1 MNSEL
6 AIVVFLLAATTLM
19 FALNRPRMDA
29 VALIMMTILPLTGVI
44 TVSEALAGLS
54 DPNVVLIGALFVI
67 GEGLVRTGIAQ
78 RLGDFLVR
86 RANGSERRLI
96 ALLMTVVGGVGS
108 VMSSTGVVALFIP
121 TVLRIARRAKISPS
135 RLLMPLSVAALVSG
149 MMTLIATPPNLIV
162 HGELVRSGY
171 EGFHFFSFTVFGM
184 PILLVAI
191 GYMLVARRWLE
202 PSAAPEETRS
212 RPSLAQWIEE
222 YGLAGRH
229 YQLRVKSG
237 SPWIGKRLEE
247 LELRKK
253 HGLNVLAIERQQ
265 RLAATILAPGAQ
277 TALRAGDVLY
287 VDLRPSGQRI
297 ETLLQECGLQEV
309 PLKDNR
315 FSDRSQAIGMAELL
329 IPATSRL
336 IGETVISSRFRSIF
350 RLSVIGLRRGK
361 TPVMGNVLEEPL
373 RLGDTLLVAGPWRA
387 ISRLQNDPNELI
399 VLNVPTELDDVI
411 ALPARAPF
419 ALVALAVTVA
429 LMVTGVVPNVQAAL
443 IGCLL
448 MGLFRCVDMSAAY
461 RSIQWGTIFLIVGML
476 PFSLALQKTGGVDAA
491 ARLLLGQLG
500 DTSPTLILVTLYV
513 LTSLMGLFV
522 SNTATAVLV
531 APIALAMAREMGLS
545 PYPFAMTVALAS
557 SAAFLTPVSSPVNA
571 LVVGPGNYRF
581 LDFVRIG
588 LPLTLLVMIV
598 SILLIRL
605 LLPF

>member
-1 MNSEL
+1 M
-6 AIVVFLLAATTLM
+6 
-19 FALNRPRMDA
+19 
-29 VALIMMTILPLTGVI
+29 
-44 TVSEALAGLS
+44 
-54 DPNVVLIGALFVI
+54 
-67 GEGLVRTGIAQ
+67 
-78 RLGDFLVR
+78 
-86 RANGSERRLI
+86 
-96 ALLMTVVGGVGS
+96 
-108 VMSSTGVVALFIP
+108 
-121 TVLRIARRAKISPS
+121 AR
-135 RLLMPLSVAALVSG
+135 
-149 MMTLIATPPNLIV
+149 
-162 HGELVRSGY
+162 
-171 EGFHFFSFTVFGM
+171 
-184 PILLVAI
+184 
-191 GYMLVARRWLE
+191 
-202 PSAAPEETRS
+202 
-212 RPSLAQWIEE
+212 
-222 YGLAGRH
+222 
-229 YQLRVKSG
+229 
-237 SPWIGKRLEE
+237 
-247 LELRKK
+247 
-253 HGLNVLAIERQQ
+253 
-265 RLAATILAPGAQ
+265 
-277 TALRAGDVLY
+277 D
-287 VDLRPSGQRI
+287 
-297 ETLLQECGLQEV
+297 
-309 PLKDNR
+309 
-315 FSDRSQAIGMAELL
+315 
-329 IPATSRL
+329 
-336 IGETVISSRFRSIF
+336 
-350 RLSVIGLRRGK
+350 
-361 TPVMGNVLEEPL
+361 
-373 RLGDTLLVAGPWRA
+373 
-387 ISRLQNDPNELI
+387 SRLQNDPNELI

>member
-171 EGFHFFSFTVFGM
+171 EGFHFFSFTVFGI